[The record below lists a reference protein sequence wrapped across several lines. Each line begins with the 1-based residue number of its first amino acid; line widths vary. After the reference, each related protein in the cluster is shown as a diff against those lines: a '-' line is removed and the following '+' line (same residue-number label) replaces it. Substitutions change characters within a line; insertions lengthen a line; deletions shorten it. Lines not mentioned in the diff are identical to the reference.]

1 MSSQRFAPEFKLEAV
16 RLVKERGVAV
26 RPDDTEVARP
36 RARDLLGF
44 PEGAGMAACRGN
56 QAGRNG
62 NPRRTSQTTLTK
74 YHAPKPASTKRTDL
88 NLSVPRKR

>member
-1 MSSQRFAPEFKLEAV
+1 MSPQRRGAPRA
-16 RLVKERGVAV
+16 GVSGTGPL
-26 RPDDTEVARP
+26 RPDDTEVARS
-36 RARDLLGF
+36 RAHDLLGF

>member
-1 MSSQRFAPEFKLEAV
+1 MSPQRRGAPRA
-16 RLVKERGVAV
+16 GVSGPGPL